1 MKKLPLM
8 ASAIIISLAS
18 AQAKADLMLPLLI
31 GAGAAYAIHHYGP
44 LVEGDEI
51 VSIEQF
57 SSPEMHHQAGKEMIA
72 SGDAIRGEMHLARA
86 AEMGSLQAAY
96 DLSAALLSRNDYVAG
111 QKYLIQAAHGG
122 HDPAIREIA
131 KRYEQGT
138 GGLEKNHKLAFVYW
152 YELAKKGDG
161 EAMHSVAYAFAR
173 GLHGVKSDTAA
184 AYWYHRAA
192 TKAKYKDSMLAYSW
206 MAENGVGTELNQD
219 ESDWYAR
226 AGNQKKGAK

>member
-1 MKKLPLM
+1 MKPLM
-8 ASAIIISLAS
+8 VMAFTILFAST
-18 AQAKADLMLPLLI
+18 QAKADLLLPFMI
-31 GAGAAYAIHHYGP
+31 GAGAAYAIHHHVPTTDDG
-44 LVEGDEI
+44 EI
-51 VSIEQF
+51 VTIEHF
-57 SSPEMHHQAGKEMIA
+57 SDPDLHYQKAKEMIA
-72 SGDAIRGEMHLARA
+72 SGDVVRGEMHLARA
-86 AEMGSLQAAY
+86 AEMGNLYAAY
-96 DLSAALLSRNDYVAG
+96 DLSTVLLSRNDYVAG

-122 HDPAIREIA
+122 HDPAIRDIA

-138 GGLEKNHKLAFVYW
+138 GGLEKNHKLAFAYW

-161 EAMHSVAYAFAR
+161 EAMHSIAYAFAR